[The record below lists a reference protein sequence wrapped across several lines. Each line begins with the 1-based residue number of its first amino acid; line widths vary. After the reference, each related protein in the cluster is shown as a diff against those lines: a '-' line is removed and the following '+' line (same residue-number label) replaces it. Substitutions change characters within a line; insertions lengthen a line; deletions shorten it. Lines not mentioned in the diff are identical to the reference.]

1 MENKFDYKPL
11 YIFCRAFEKANK
23 WESGHY
29 FIPTMS
35 IIPNK
40 FPSYKTF
47 RIDVVEMNTTLGSNG
62 IVQRFC
68 SQQVVNSSGVIAV
81 SELYQETVYNMIED
95 MIQRILEHYGTKV

>member
-47 RIDVVEMNTTLGSNG
+47 RIDIVEMNTALGSKG
-62 IVQRFC
+62 IMQRFC
-68 SQQVVNSSGVIAV
+68 TQQVVNSSGVIAV
-81 SELYQETVYNMIED
+81 SELYQETIYNMIED
-95 MIQRILEHYGTKV
+95 IIQRMLEHYGTKV

>member
-1 MENKFDYKPL
+1 MDNKFDYRPL

-47 RIDVVEMNTTLGSNG
+47 RIDVVEMNTALGPKG
-62 IVQRFC
+62 IMQRFC
-68 SQQVVNSSGVIAV
+68 TQQVINTSGVIAV
-81 SELYQETVYNMIED
+81 SVLCQETIYKMIED
-95 MIQRILEHYGTKV
+95 MIQRMLEHYGTKV